1 MSNNDLI
8 FKCTFLHSTD
18 GQKFKYL
25 GMWESFLTLL
35 GIESRYLN
43 FVDKDAARLLFGNH
57 SDVYMYQVIR
67 KYERI
72 LNSRAIGAEKGEII
86 PPSFGRSVNPIS
98 TGGGGADFPHHV
110 TTPPPDFQTVLKP
123 WLDNLKFLA
132 Q

>member
-18 GQKFKYL
+18 GQKSKYL

-98 TGGGGADFPHHV
+98 TGGEGQIFP
-110 TTPPPDFQTVLKP
+110 TTLPPLPQIFRLS
-123 WLDNLKFLA
+123 
-132 Q
+132 